1 MVGFTSGRVWQCRC
15 RGRST
20 LGDAR
25 GKQGSILLLKAT
37 YFHSIFLVLR
47 RFLTFLG
54 NEVWRLFFFS
64 FKLDK
69 ANLMRFEKKLKTG
82 FSASN
87 SAKVQV
93 SREYNVKD
101 KTLPTTLRKFY
112 PQVARLHRLSTMPL
126 GAHAVLYVPLM
137 IEDIYYLPIG
147 ILEQAVPLLSFF
159 MGFAC
164 TLPAGKWT

>member
-1 MVGFTSGRVWQCRC
+1 MVGFTSGGVWQCGC

-20 LGDAR
+20 LRDAR
-25 GKQGSILLLKAT
+25 GKQGSILLLKAM

-47 RFLTFLG
+47 LFLTFLG
-54 NEVWRLFFFS
+54 NEVWHLFFFS
-64 FKLDK
+64 FNLDK
-69 ANLMRFEKKLKTG
+69 ANLMHFEKKLKTG

-112 PQVARLHRLSTMPL
+112 PQVARLHQALH
-126 GAHAVLYVPLM
+126 HAFGSP
-137 IEDIYYLPIG
+137 DC
-147 ILEQAVPLLSFF
+147 AVCPSDD
-159 MGFAC
+159 
-164 TLPAGKWT
+164 